1 MEQSVEHQVDQSH
14 IEMMR
19 VKFMERIC
27 EMVSNQGKNIKMM
40 TDEVYTNIIKKLKLL
55 NEKPPGY
62 HLQLDSKNDYKL
74 PKSHE
79 IQTVENNGI
88 LIERLVKPVD
98 GKKLRYVT
106 YSNLFEVLLSH
117 HQNCGHGKRD
127 TLYEEIKNLYANITK
142 NHCKAL
148 VDCCDQC

>member
-1 MEQSVEHQVDQSH
+1 
-14 IEMMR
+14 
-19 VKFMERIC
+19 
-27 EMVSNQGKNIKMM
+27 M
-40 TDEVYTNIIKKLKLL
+40 TSQTAQQIRQTWTESAKLPSCWILC
-55 NEKPPGY
+55 PGY

-117 HQNCGHGKRD
+117 HQNCGHGKRNI
-127 TLYEEIKNLYANITK
+127 LYEEIKNLYANITK